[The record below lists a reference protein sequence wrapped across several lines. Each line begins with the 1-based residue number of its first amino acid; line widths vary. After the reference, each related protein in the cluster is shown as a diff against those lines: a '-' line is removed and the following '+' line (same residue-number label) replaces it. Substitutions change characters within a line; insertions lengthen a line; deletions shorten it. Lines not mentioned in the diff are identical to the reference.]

1 MSLFNAMRTSIS
13 GMAAQSNKLGTVADN
28 IANSATTGYKA
39 ASTEFASLVEQNSG
53 GFSFSS
59 TVGSYTSG
67 SVQTH
72 VRNGI
77 WQQGNLQQTTS
88 VTDLAIQGNGFFVV
102 SDASGSSF
110 LTRAG
115 AFVPDANGKLVNSAG
130 FYLMGYDLRNGTPNA
145 VANSFSGLTPVQISQ
160 AQFQANPS
168 TTGVIAAN
176 LPSNGAI
183 VPAANLPSANAAT
196 ATYTAKSSLVSY
208 DDLGNPVTLDVY
220 TTKTNANNWEVAVY
234 NQADATPG
242 TGFPYANPPLSTQ
255 TLQFDP
261 TSGKLLAGGPT
272 NIAVN
277 VPNGKTLTIDLS
289 SVTQLATVYTVFNAS
304 VNGNAPSSIDHI
316 EIGKDGTLT
325 TVYADGTR
333 VNSYSIPLANTPS
346 PDNLAALP
354 GNVYGI
360 TTESGNVVV
369 GSANAGGLGQ
379 IASSSLEES
388 TVDLAGELT
397 SMIEAQHAYTANSKV
412 FQTGSD
418 LLDVLINL
426 KR

>member
-13 GMAAQSNKLGTVADN
+13 GMGAQANKLGTVADN

-39 ASTEFASLVEQNSG
+39 ASTEFSSLLEQNSSG
-53 GFSFSS
+53 FGFSSS
-59 TVGSYTSG
+59 TGNYTSG
-67 SVQTH
+67 SVETH

-77 WQQGNLQQTTS
+77 WQQGNLQQTSS

-102 SDASGSSF
+102 SDASGTGF

-130 FYLMGYDLRNGTPNA
+130 FYLMGYDLRNGNPNA

-168 TTGVIAAN
+168 TAGIISAN
-176 LPSNGAI
+176 LPSNATP
-183 VPAANLPSANAAT
+183 VPAGSLPSDNAAT
-196 ATYTAKSSLVSY
+196 STYTAKSSLVSY
-208 DDLGNPVTLDVY
+208 DDLGNSVTLDVY
-220 TTKTNANNWEVAVY
+220 TTQTSPNNWEVAVY
-234 NQADATPG
+234 NQADATAG
-242 TGFPYANPPLSTQ
+242 TSFPYANPPLSVQ
-255 TLQFDP
+255 NLQFDP
-261 TSGKLLAGGPT
+261 TNGKLLAGSPT
-272 NIAVN
+272 NVAVN
-277 VPNGKTLTIDLS
+277 IPNGKALTIDLS
-289 SVTQLATVYTVFNAS
+289 SMTQLATSYTVFNAS

-333 VNSYSIPLANTPS
+333 VNSYKIPLADTPS
-346 PDNLAALP
+346 PDNLATLP

-369 GSANAGGLGQ
+369 GSASSGGMGN
-379 IASSSLEES
+379 ITSSSLEES